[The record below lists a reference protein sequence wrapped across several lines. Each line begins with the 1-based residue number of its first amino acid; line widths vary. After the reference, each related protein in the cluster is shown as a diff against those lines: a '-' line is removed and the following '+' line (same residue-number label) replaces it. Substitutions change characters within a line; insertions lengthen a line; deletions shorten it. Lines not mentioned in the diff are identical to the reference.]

1 MHSIR
6 RRIVL
11 AACLA
16 GAVAFVLVAQVT
28 AAGAQQ
34 ARTRPGRDVAISQV
48 QISGGF
54 PSKFQGAWVA
64 RVATIDD
71 EPAPATIQWSY
82 VLAPDN
88 SGRRATIHGSVDMGF
103 PGSLVP
109 ANYTSPLMGEL
120 VITGPGTAAFDSLW
134 YWVQKYP
141 DGSSVLVAIGR
152 AYGTA
157 VFDEPGKTTATHH
170 FEIYLPGV
178 DADDDGIPDCL
189 PDCSASPYLV
199 RSFTAVTHDTRMP
212 GPAVR

>member
-16 GAVAFVLVAQVT
+16 GGLAFVLVAQIA
-28 AAGAQQ
+28 AAGAQRKRN
-34 ARTRPGRDVAISQV
+34 ADDLAISQV
-48 QISGGF
+48 QRSAGF
-54 PSKFQGAWVA
+54 PAKLAGAWVA

-71 EPAPATIQWSY
+71 EPAPATVQWSY
-82 VLAPDN
+82 VVAPDN
-88 SGRRATIHGSVDMGF
+88 SGRRATFHGSVDMGF

-120 VITGPGTAAFDSLW
+120 VITGPDTAAFDSLW
-134 YWVQKYP
+134 YWVQKDP

-152 AYGTA
+152 ASGTA
-157 VFDEPGKTTATHH
+157 VYDEPGKATVTDH
-170 FEIYLPGV
+170 FEIYLSGV
-178 DADDDGIPDCL
+178 DADKDGIPDCL

-199 RSFTAVTHDTRMP
+199 KSFTVVSHDTRMP
-212 GPAVR
+212 FLAVQ